1 MSPTYSSPPDTGAFK
16 ALVWKIVQQ
25 IPPGKVCS
33 YGRVA
38 SFIPPPPGM
47 DPPDYQAFGARW
59 VGGAMA
65 NSPEGVPWQRVV
77 NAQGKISLK
86 PGRGY
91 EQQRQLLIEEG
102 IEFDQRGRI
111 DLERFGWEGPG
122 EEWLRNES
130 LL

>member
-1 MSPTYSSPPDTGAFK
+1 MSPTYSSPPDPAAFK

-33 YGRVA
+33 YGKIA
-38 SFIPPPPGM
+38 SLIPPPPGM

-102 IEFDQRGRI
+102 IEFDQRDRI

>member
-1 MSPTYSSPPDTGAFK
+1 VSPTYSSPPDPAAFK

-38 SFIPPPPGM
+38 SLIPPPPGM
-47 DPPDYQAFGARW
+47 DPPDYRAFGARW

-91 EQQRQLLIEEG
+91 EQQRQLLVEEG
-102 IEFDQRGRI
+102 IEFDPRDRI

-122 EEWLRNES
+122 EEWLREEG